1 MGLPTQFLA
10 LLPGLCLGLSWAA
23 GNNPTMGNSSILGII
38 RTGTTTKGTNATTE
52 TTVGNNAITENNGTP
67 ASNSILGNSATT
79 GNNSTLDYKITLETK
94 HVLGNNATMGNNNA
108 VTGISA
114 ITETKISGISN
125 IMGNST
131 IAEIHIYLGSKT
143 RVTNSI
149 TESTTVAGTLGNKS
163 SESNASMGNSVTTG
177 KRTLQIKNILGNIT
191 TDSQAPGN
199 SDILGS
205 RSITETQA
213 TENNGTSESSS
224 TTATR
229 ATQIATWGT
238 NAITPENAYGT
249 QESVSTGTSTPLGN
263 STFLGTSAIT
273 ENKILENTITE
284 NTAVGNSSTIE
295 SNAILE
301 SRLTTENL
309 DTGSKISEN
318 VTLGNGTTR
327 SRVSMG
333 ISEDTLGNNAT
344 MHQLLGS
351 NATMGSASTGSKTLA
366 RTISPL
372 EEDTL
377 CRDSGINETALC
389 RGELSSGESAEN
401 ISLRDF
407 ICQKRAQGS
416 PLNRE
421 ELEVRLSRAKCK
433 DPGIIQTLALIF
445 SYANLKELQDILVQL
460 NGSLCHAA
468 TRKALWT
475 LMLQGRLDFKDT
487 PSLRWWF
494 QDFLQPFLTSLSRD
508 ERCFPLNTLNCKQY
522 QAL

>member
-1 MGLPTQFLA
+1 
-10 LLPGLCLGLSWAA
+10 
-23 GNNPTMGNSSILGII
+23 MGNSSILGII

-79 GNNSTLDYKITLETK
+79 GNNSTWDYKITLETK

-108 VTGISA
+108 VTGNSA
-114 ITETKISGISN
+114 ITETKILGISN

-131 IAEIHIYLGSKT
+131 IAEMHIYLGSKT
-143 RVTNSI
+143 RVTNS
-149 TESTTVAGTLGNKS
+149 TMGSTTAAGTLRNKS
-163 SESNASMGNSVTTG
+163 SESNASMGNNVTTG
-177 KRTLQIKNILGNIT
+177 NQTLQNKNILGSIT
-191 TDSQAPGN
+191 TDRQAPEN

-205 RSITETQA
+205 HSITEMRA
-213 TENNGTSESSS
+213 TESSGTSETNS
-224 TTATR
+224 TTGTR
-229 ATQIATWGT
+229 ATQNATWGT
-238 NAITPENAYGT
+238 NAITPESVSAETGT
-249 QESVSTGTSTPLGN
+249 QESVSMGISTPLGN
-263 STFLGTSAIT
+263 STSLGTSATT
-273 ENKILENTITE
+273 ENKILENIITE
-284 NTAVGNSSTIE
+284 NTAVGNSFTTE
-295 SNAILE
+295 SRAILE
-301 SRLTTENL
+301 SRLTTENPGM
-309 DTGSKISEN
+309 GSKISEN

-327 SRVSMG
+327 NSVSTG
-333 ISEDTLGNNAT
+333 ISGDTLGNNAT
-344 MHQLLGS
+344 MLPLLGS
-351 NATMGSASTGSKTLA
+351 NVTTGSANTGSKGVLA
-366 RTISPL
+366 KTISPL
-372 EEDTL
+372 EEDTR

-389 RGELSSGESAEN
+389 RGELSSGESAKD

-416 PLNRE
+416 LLNRG
-421 ELEVRLSRAKCK
+421 ELDVRLSRAKCK
-433 DPGIIQTLALIF
+433 DQGIIQTLVLIF
-445 SYANLKELQDILVQL
+445 SYVLTELQDILVQL

-494 QDFLQPFLTSLSRD
+494 QGLLQPFLTSLSRD